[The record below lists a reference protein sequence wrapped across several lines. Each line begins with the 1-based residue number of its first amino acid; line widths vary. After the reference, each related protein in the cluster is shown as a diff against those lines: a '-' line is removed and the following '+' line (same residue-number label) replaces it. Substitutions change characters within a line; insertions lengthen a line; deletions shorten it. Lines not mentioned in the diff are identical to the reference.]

1 MKDYYLDLLRRL
13 VSLNTDATK
22 KLNYEEISSLIF
34 KELKSLGLETRIVG
48 EKVPNVVARLDAGA
62 KEDLAIVSHYDVV
75 PAEGPW
81 IVEGKEIDPFQ
92 PVEINGKLYGRGAA
106 DDKSAIV
113 ASIWAIAELNGER
126 MKYNPL
132 LIITGDEEVGGTG
145 ILEVIS
151 AGIMGDLVLV
161 ADADIEYV
169 GVGAS
174 GVVHGWIVVEGKEG
188 HAGYPHRAMNPVNG
202 LISICSSLMNF
213 SEKRAL
219 IFSELDSPPNSP
231 IPKVWGRFTLT
242 ILQAGGK
249 HNVIPKEAR
258 AGFDMRIVP
267 GEDPKKAI
275 MELKSEFEAIRERFG
290 LNARVEILEPINE
303 GWITDLH
310 HPFVKEALK
319 VYEKLFGYKRVCGE
333 LGGNDGYIFSKRG
346 RPTITLG
353 AMRKENNIHGRN
365 EFVYLK
371 DVVMLKEFIKGLLRE
386 V

>member
-1 MKDYYLDLLRRL
+1 M
-13 VSLNTDATK
+13 SLNTDATK

-81 IVEGKEIDPFQ
+81 IVEGKDIDPFQ

-161 ADADIEYV
+161 ADADIE
-169 GVGAS
+169 
-174 GVVHGWIVVEGKEG
+174 
-188 HAGYPHRAMNPVNG
+188 
-202 LISICSSLMNF
+202 
-213 SEKRAL
+213 
-219 IFSELDSPPNSP
+219 
-231 IPKVWGRFTLT
+231 
-242 ILQAGGK
+242 
-249 HNVIPKEAR
+249 
-258 AGFDMRIVP
+258 
-267 GEDPKKAI
+267 
-275 MELKSEFEAIRERFG
+275 
-290 LNARVEILEPINE
+290 
-303 GWITDLH
+303 
-310 HPFVKEALK
+310 
-319 VYEKLFGYKRVCGE
+319 
-333 LGGNDGYIFSKRG
+333 
-346 RPTITLG
+346 
-353 AMRKENNIHGRN
+353 
-365 EFVYLK
+365 
-371 DVVMLKEFIKGLLRE
+371 
-386 V
+386 